1 MSSDMRAAGF
11 PRLIEMHW
19 WTSLRTRSALK
30 RLVRDLDPGIALT
43 LVDVGSAGGL
53 KDRWQLL
60 QGRVHS
66 YCFDPRE
73 EATVRQELGRTVLPY
88 AVGRET
94 GMAEFLTT
102 RFGNM
107 SSILQPNAEL
117 LYRFQDREYKA
128 EVVSIDTLPVR
139 RIDDVVPGPTA
150 DALKVDAQGSELD
163 ILVGAQKLLGS
174 GLLLAEVEVS
184 FFERYIG
191 QPLFGEIA
199 AFMRSHGFE
208 LFDFYY
214 LHHYY
219 RTNRLM
225 LRKYQIIPDSRSGQ
239 IAYADAI
246 FFLSDAAFQAY
257 LGSLPADG
265 QSAVFAKFLLLLLI
279 YGKFDC
285 ALQLFDERQLVL
297 SESVRN
303 TFAAFFST
311 LPPGRRRAAA
321 NRDGHVHA

>member
-1 MSSDMRAAGF
+1 
-11 PRLIEMHW
+11 MHW
-19 WTSLRTRSALK
+19 WESLRTRSAFK
-30 RLVRDLDPGIALT
+30 RLVHDLDPDIALT

-60 QGRVHS
+60 RGRVHS

-73 EATVRQELGRTVLPY
+73 EATVRQEPGRTVLPY

-94 GMAEFLTT
+94 GVAEFLTT

-107 SSILQPNAEL
+107 SSILQPNAEVL
-117 LYRFQDREYKA
+117 CRFQDREYKA
-128 EVVSIDTLPVR
+128 EVVSVDKLPVR
-139 RIDDVVPGPTA
+139 RIDDVVPGPAA

-163 ILVGAQKLLGS
+163 ILIGAQTLLRS
-174 GLLLAEVEVS
+174 GLLLAEIEVS

-246 FFLSDAAFQAY
+246 FFLSDAAFRAY
-257 LGSLPADG
+257 LDGLPADG
-265 QSAVFAKFLLLLLI
+265 QSAVLAKFLLLLLI

-285 ALQLFDERQLVL
+285 ALQLFDERQLLL
-297 SESVRN
+297 SESVRK
-303 TFAAFFST
+303 TFTTFFSA
-311 LPPGRRRAAA
+311 LPPGRRRSVA
-321 NRDGHVHA
+321 NRDGRVHA